1 MGVGQPEGSE
11 MKSDAVEIPYVPL
24 LNRFLPKSIKM
35 LAWSPV
41 AADFSSRFSCIW
53 RHYKY
58 FFSISPSEPFLR
70 PRIDF
75 GSLYPALPAASASNT
90 AVGLSEGHPDE
101 EEWRKNLRQVD
112 FEGLQLSVPAMQ
124 DAAARLI
131 GEHDFRN
138 MCKLDPPKQLPNH
151 LRTVTSASIDRV
163 DGESEDMY
171 VLNLRGGAFLYNQ
184 VRHIV
189 ALLFLVG
196 AKLES
201 PEIIDRLIWT
211 SDTETIPARE
221 DGGGR
226 TQARMDELKAER
238 TDWERMDRKPGY
250 EMADDLSLILWAC
263 GFNKSEFRWRIG
275 NEVVEGDVVAGS
287 STPSSFGP
295 SPNLPESTP
304 ISRSSSS
311 SSISVVNTSLSHIGS
326 IKTALDPVKVFDRQF
341 LDMSRLYTETRIKS
355 IILKHHLTAFCAHT
369 PPPTPVV
376 DPLPS
381 ETTSKPKT
389 TRTPLGSGH
398 FANMNHHI
406 PILQRQ
412 RAELPATANA
422 AWAAGR
428 GSAKMAARASNQ
440 AKADAARERGLGIKE
455 AARQEAREDAAEA
468 KRLRT
473 EEESI

>member
-1 MGVGQPEGSE
+1 MPDPMGVGLPEGS
-11 MKSDAVEIPYVPL
+11 KAKLGAVEIPYVPL
-24 LNRFLPKSIKM
+24 LNRFLPSSIQI

-58 FFSISPSEPFLR
+58 FFSISPSEPFIR

-75 GSLYPALPAASASNT
+75 GSLYPPPPTASTSRT
-90 AVGLSEGHPDE
+90 GGDQPGE
-101 EEWRKNLRQVD
+101 EQWKQNLRQVD
-112 FEGLQLSVPAMQ
+112 FDGLELSVPAMQ

-138 MCKLDPPKQLPNH
+138 MCKVDPPKQLSNH
-151 LRTVTSASIDRV
+151 LRAVSSASIDRV

-211 SDTETIPARE
+211 SDTEGIPSRE
-221 DGGGR
+221 DGIGR
-226 TQARMDELKAER
+226 TREKMDQLKAER
-238 TDWERMDRKPGY
+238 TDWEKMDRKPGY

-275 NEVVEGDVVAGS
+275 NETQEGDVVAGS

-295 SPNLPESTP
+295 SPHLPESTT
-304 ISRSSSS
+304 ISHSSSS
-311 SSISVVNTSLSHIGS
+311 SSLSEMSNPLPHRGS
-326 IKTALDPVKVFDRQF
+326 IKTPLDPSKAFSRQF
-341 LDMSRLYTETRIKS
+341 LEMNRLFTETRIKS

-369 PPPTPVV
+369 PPPTPT
-376 DPLPS
+376 DDSLPS
-381 ETTSKPKT
+381 TTTKSA
-389 TRTPLGSGH
+389 RTPLGSGR

-406 PILQRQ
+406 PILKRQ
-412 RAELPATANA
+412 RAELPDVANA

-428 GSAKMAARASNQ
+428 GAAKMAARADNQ
-440 AKADAARERGLGIKE
+440 VKADAIRERGLGIKE
-455 AARQEAREDAAEA
+455 AARQEARDVAAEA
-468 KRLRT
+468 KRLLSD
-473 EEESI
+473 EKSI